1 MFTSLS
7 NEQEQPKKLAEVVG
21 SAPTR
26 STSSNLG
33 KYGIGLSLFLGG
45 CRTKPYATVV
55 AAIISPNNDGV
66 QNVICQFVCDYR
78 YRQFCN
84 LENRLPL

>member
-1 MFTSLS
+1 MISLGYS
-7 NEQEQPKKLAEVVG
+7 KESDCQPNDHIDHC
-21 SAPTR
+21 SCP
-26 STSSNLG
+26 
-33 KYGIGLSLFLGG
+33 

-55 AAIISPNNDGV
+55 VVTVSPNNDGV